1 MEQAACWSRLGRGA
15 LLIAAAAVLSALG
28 GCSSSFSRFDFP
40 AFNMTTSDSTASAES
55 PKPQPEA
62 DLATT
67 SSLPVP
73 EESVYASSDTRSGVA
88 RASLP
93 PVQQSSPA
101 PRVTPASYSPL
112 PNSQPHM
119 QKVAFAGTTPHAEPA
134 ILRVSDE
141 PVASRKVK
149 VGRGDTLSSLSK
161 RYNVPVEAIKSAN
174 NLSDTRLTAGQ
185 ELIIPAPGSP
195 EATAQAEPDT
205 HVTTAP
211 VAPGWTESP
220 RAASGA
226 TYKVQKG
233 DTPHSIAAKNSVA
246 EKDLL
251 AANKLARVDRL
262 QIGQT
267 LIIPDAKPGATPP
280 AVAATESPSSAPAS
294 APEVHVVKTTTIP
307 APGSPVPT
315 SEPAKAASAETVK
328 GSGPGPVAASPEV
341 TGPSGKDE
349 KPSTPIASNDQLPTP
364 EPMSG
369 SGNSFR
375 WPVQGRIISEFG
387 TKPDGGHND
396 GIDVAVPQGT
406 SVKAAEN
413 GVVAYAGDE
422 LKGYGNLVLVRHANN
437 WVSAYAH
444 NDELLVKRG
453 DKVRRGQIIAK
464 AGKTGSVSQ
473 PQVHFELRRGSRPVD
488 PTKYM
493 ANAQASAD

>member
-15 LLIAAAAVLSALG
+15 LLIAAAAIVSALG

-40 AFNMTTSDSTASAES
+40 AFNMTSSDTSAGSLQS

-112 PNSQPHM
+112 PNGQPHM

-134 ILRVSDE
+134 VLRVSDE
-141 PVASRKVK
+141 PVSSRKVK

-161 RYNVPVEAIKSAN
+161 HYGVSVEAIKSAN

-185 ELIIPAPGSP
+185 ELIIPAPGSH

-267 LIIPDAKPGATPP
+267 LIIPDGQTRRHASCGGRDREPVFGSRIRPRRARGQDDHHPRAWEPGSDERTCQSRLGRNGQGGKWARSCRSLTRGDGPIQQGRKTVN
-280 AVAATESPSSAPAS
+280 ADREQRSAPDAG
-294 APEVHVVKTTTIP
+294 A
-307 APGSPVPT
+307 
-315 SEPAKAASAETVK
+315 
-328 GSGPGPVAASPEV
+328 
-341 TGPSGKDE
+341 
-349 KPSTPIASNDQLPTP
+349 
-364 EPMSG
+364 
-369 SGNSFR
+369 
-375 WPVQGRIISEFG
+375 
-387 TKPDGGHND
+387 
-396 GIDVAVPQGT
+396 DVRQ
-406 SVKAAEN
+406 
-413 GVVAYAGDE
+413 
-422 LKGYGNLVLVRHANN
+422 R
-437 WVSAYAH
+437 
-444 NDELLVKRG
+444 
-453 DKVRRGQIIAK
+453 Q
-464 AGKTGSVSQ
+464 
-473 PQVHFELRRGSRPVD
+473 
-488 PTKYM
+488 
-493 ANAQASAD
+493 